1 MKILHSRFSPG
12 VLAVAAILLLSNRS
26 WAIYEGLGPSKD
38 EWGLKYVVEVTP
50 ADSDKLNVVFTVA
63 DEGRLKPFYSA
74 DVVAFSKNADNQ
86 GRRSYDVKAAIPF
99 QTTVDGKR
107 TGQVQIPKEFA
118 DRAMIR
124 ILTQTFDGKRRTY
137 AAYYD
142 IPLKKYLQSEPATA
156 SSSPATA
163 PPKATKR

>member
-1 MKILHSRFSPG
+1 MNIRFSRPWLG
-12 VLAVAAILLLSNRS
+12 ALTITAVLLLTDRS

-38 EWGLKYVVEVTP
+38 DWGIKYVVEVTP
-50 ADSDKLNVVFTVA
+50 ADDDKVNVVFTVA

-74 DVVAFSKNADNQ
+74 DVVAFSKNADSQ
-86 GRRSYDVKAAIPF
+86 GRRSYDVKASIPF
-99 QTTVDGKR
+99 QATVDGKR
-107 TGQVQIPKEFA
+107 AGQVQIPKQFV

-142 IPLKKYLQSEPATA
+142 IPLKKYLNDAPVTA
-156 SSSPATA
+156 SGD
-163 PPKATKR
+163 KGTKR